1 MPELQDPI
9 AVINTMQSRIAQL
22 EQQLRMERT
31 ATQDNYRSVVNDS
44 VRRLRL
50 HGIIALNVRDTDFD
64 KLREEVRKSSP
75 CLIDAIEEVWHLQ
88 NAPVPEEVK
97 AALFAAANGG
107 MDRW

>member
-9 AVINTMQSRIAQL
+9 AVINSLQSRIGQL
-22 EQQLRMERT
+22 ERQLQMERI
-31 ATQDNYRSVVNDS
+31 AAQEKYPLMVSES

-50 HGIIALNVRDTDFD
+50 HGIIALNVRATNFD

-75 CLIDAIEEVWHLQ
+75 CLIDSIEEVWHLQ